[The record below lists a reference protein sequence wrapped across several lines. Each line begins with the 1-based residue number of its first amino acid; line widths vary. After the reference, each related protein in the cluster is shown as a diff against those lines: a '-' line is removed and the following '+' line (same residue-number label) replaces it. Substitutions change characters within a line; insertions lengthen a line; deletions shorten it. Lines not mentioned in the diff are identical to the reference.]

1 MRPIF
6 YRRPTINGRGIVRR
20 WSRACR
26 CCGTPW
32 QGPVTLWL
40 SSSIGSKAPRRG
52 SLVGGPPYIQTP
64 HKKTRRCHL
73 DPQNRR
79 FANGHPGCLDAVA
92 ASSVCRIPR
101 PARRCCA
108 SAARTEW
115 RCRLAKTVVGG
126 LRWLAPWLLPPLGV
140 QTRRP
145 NRAKPNQSKPP
156 IVTFVFGYV
165 CFVLGAFGLRCCPS
179 SVIFQL

>member
-6 YRRPTINGRGIVRR
+6 YRRPTINGRGVVRR

-52 SLVGGPPYIQTP
+52 SLVGNPS
-64 HKKTRRCHL
+64 KSRRLTKRHA
-73 DPQNRR
+73 DVIWTPQNRR

-92 ASSVCRIPR
+92 ASSGLRNPQ
-101 PARRCCA
+101 A
-108 SAARTEW
+108 SAPMLRLSSQDGMALPLGED
-115 RCRLAKTVVGG
+115 RCGG
-126 LRWLAPWLLPPLGV
+126 GSAGWLLG
-140 QTRRP
+140 
-145 NRAKPNQSKPP
+145 
-156 IVTFVFGYV
+156 
-165 CFVLGAFGLRCCPS
+165 S
-179 SVIFQL
+179 SHPWALNTSP